1 MNSQV
6 QYPDRHRGSLLMN
19 CSYFSIYDRNI
30 QIQFKR
36 AYSSTTVLLVYV
48 FSYVDFIIFNKFS
61 VVTFFGS
68 LYLLIGQ
75 KSTLVQS

>member
-6 QYPDRHRGSLLMN
+6 QYPDRHRGSLLIN
-19 CSYFSIYDRNI
+19 FSYLSIYDRNI

-48 FSYVDFIIFNKFS
+48 FSYVDFIIFF
-61 VVTFFGS
+61 
-68 LYLLIGQ
+68 
-75 KSTLVQS
+75 